1 MYDCLAI
8 VRRGMYAGQRKI
20 CADNGSK
27 GGRQET
33 GLPASVPGAHH
44 NRNGK
49 DNEPAFDDDIR
60 KQKSGNQ
67 RQNKVDTQN
76 SDGITENRG
85 LIGRDE
91 TPARKGGLHS
101 HDNFE
106 FSSEM
111 GSDRVTVVA

>member
-1 MYDCLAI
+1 
-8 VRRGMYAGQRKI
+8 MYAGQGKV

-27 GGRQET
+27 GGRHEA

-49 DNEPAFDDDIR
+49 DNKPAFDYDIR
-60 KQKSGNQ
+60 KQKCRNQ

-76 SDGITENRG
+76 GDGVTEDRG

-91 TPARKGGLHS
+91 TPA
-101 HDNFE
+101 
-106 FSSEM
+106 
-111 GSDRVTVVA
+111 